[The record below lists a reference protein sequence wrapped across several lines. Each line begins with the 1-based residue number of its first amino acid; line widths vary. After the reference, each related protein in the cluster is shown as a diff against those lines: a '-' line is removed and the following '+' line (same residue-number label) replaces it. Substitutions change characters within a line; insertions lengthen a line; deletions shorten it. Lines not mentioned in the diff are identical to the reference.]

1 MMHAF
6 IRRTLKGRSPLYWVL
21 SVLAIIAGIVASYLL
36 EENYV
41 WIETRYHTY
50 QVLQWFLP
58 HPPEPQETV
67 LVMIGDDEYWTGDLA
82 QRIRR
87 DYLARVV
94 TALETCN
101 PSVIA
106 LDFDL
111 RSPKSDGSMVDNK
124 EYACETLKFVDT
136 VSEVSKKCPI
146 VLPATINY
154 ADENSPYSIDSAV
167 YGNLPF
173 SKSLRRGFI
182 DLPYDIRRI
191 PSPQEVDKK
200 QRIDSFAVAIMRA
213 RGKPVPKDAEKSD
226 ILPFGTFIS
235 PADWAKRSLVLPVS
249 ELLKGNCGSL
259 RANIAIVG
267 GAWHNLSHNNG
278 DVIDEYL
285 TPAGLMGGAFI
296 HANYVEALIAGN
308 VFPPLNDTASRAIE
322 VTAAAV
328 FAFLLAVR
336 TNRTYRKAGILITG
350 CLLLFFITYVAW
362 RNFGYYFDFFFPVI
376 FLLAHAFGEY
386 YLELRR
392 DAIAFRSKPN

>member
-1 MMHAF
+1 
-6 IRRTLKGRSPLYWVL
+6 
-21 SVLAIIAGIVASYLL
+21 
-36 EENYV
+36 
-41 WIETRYHTY
+41 
-50 QVLQWFLP
+50 
-58 HPPEPQETV
+58 
-67 LVMIGDDEYWTGDLA
+67 
-82 QRIRR
+82 
-87 DYLARVV
+87 
-94 TALETCN
+94 
-101 PSVIA
+101 
-106 LDFDL
+106 
-111 RSPKSDGSMVDNK
+111 MVDNK
-124 EYACETLKFVDT
+124 EYACETLKLVET

-200 QRIDSFAVAIMRA
+200 QKIDSFAVAIMRA
-213 RGKPVPKDAEKSD
+213 RGKPIPKDAEESD
-226 ILPFGTFIS
+226 ILPFGTFI
-235 PADWAKRSLVLPVS
+235 PPEDWEKRSLVLPVS
-249 ELLKGNCGSL
+249 ELLKGSCRSL

-267 GAWHNLSHNNG
+267 GAWHNLSNNNG
-278 DVIDEYL
+278 DLIDEYL
-285 TPAGLMGGAFI
+285 TPAGPMGGAFI

-308 VFPPLNDTASRAIE
+308 VFPPLNDAASRAIE

-336 TNRTYRKAGILITG
+336 TNRIYHKAGILITG

-362 RNFGYYFDFFFPVI
+362 RNFGYYFDFFFPVV

-392 DAIAFRSKPN
+392 DAIAFRSRPD